1 MRGASVPIFEY
12 QCRDCGNQFEFLV
25 RAGASSPPACPSCQ
39 SADLERLLSIPA
51 VQSETTHGL
60 AMRAAKK
67 RDVKQNKINVAD
79 QAAYEKEHRH

>member
-1 MRGASVPIFEY
+1 MPIFEY
-12 QCRDCGNQFEFLV
+12 ACRGCGREFEALV
-25 RAGASSPPACPSCQ
+25 RAGDHAPPVCPSCQ

-51 VQSETTHGL
+51 VQSDTTHGM

-67 RDVKQNKINVAD
+67 RDVRQNKINVAD